1 LHFLYIT
8 YVLESGEAVRIISL
22 ISKFMLAVAW
32 AVVYL
37 HSTEVF
43 PTKCRQ
49 SLLTLFNIFSKFGG
63 ILSQYLVHASKLKNN
78 EYPFFRSIW
87 VIQYVIRFY

>member
-1 LHFLYIT
+1 MFL
-8 YVLESGEAVRIISL
+8 ENGEAVRIISL
-22 ISKFMLAVAW
+22 ISKFMSAVAW

-49 SLLTLFNIFSKFGG
+49 SLLTLLNISSKFGG
-63 ILSQYLVHASKLKNN
+63 LLSQYLVHASKSQNDGYATFGNFLKVPHVNRC
-78 EYPFFRSIW
+78 YGF
-87 VIQYVIRFY
+87 

>member
-1 LHFLYIT
+1 MCTYIR
-8 YVLESGEAVRIISL
+8 YFFAENVKAVLVISL
-22 ISKFMLAVAW
+22 ISKFVSAVAW

-49 SLLTLFNIFSKFGG
+49 CILTLLNISSRFGG
-63 ILSQYLVHASKLKNN
+63 ILSQYLVHASKSIN
-78 EYPFFRSIW
+78 E
-87 VIQYVIRFY
+87 